1 MNTNKDI
8 AGQNQKTDEIISQ
21 RRNAFTNAINANVNK
36 SILFGLK
43 EEDIATFLSPRKMCE
58 GGGYEAEL
66 AKLRAGETELKTR
79 FNQDMQALQE
89 ASINK
94 FETQKLAWD
103 KSDELGKGVVGVNPL
118 QDPLKKEPEKQ
129 ETELYEAELAKSRA
143 REAELKTRFN
153 QEMQALQE
161 ASFNKFKTQKLVWD
175 KSDELGKGVVQDP
188 PEKQKGWSNL
198 LRAFSGIGLDALA
211 NIGERVTNESD
222 LNAKNKLYNQTV
234 AENLFNTVSASKG
247 YNTINPT
254 ISGVASPNLTGFT
267 NQFQGYAA
275 LGGDK
280 QSTSFQKGTKLDYD
294 ENTLKELDK
303 LGIKYKIVTE

>member
-43 EEDIATFLSPRKMCE
+43 EEDIATFLSPRKMGE
-58 GGGYEAEL
+58 GGGYEEEL
-66 AKLRAGETELKTR
+66 AK
-79 FNQDMQALQE
+79 
-89 ASINK
+89 I
-94 FETQKLAWD
+94 
-103 KSDELGKGVVGVNPL
+103 
-118 QDPLKKEPEKQ
+118 
-129 ETELYEAELAKSRA
+129 RA
-143 REAELKTRFN
+143 RETELKTRFN

-161 ASFNKFKTQKLVWD
+161 ASFNKFKTQKLAWD
-175 KSDELGKGVVQDP
+175 KSDELGKGVVGVNLLQD
-188 PEKQKGWSNL
+188 EKQKGWSNL

-222 LNAKNKLYNQTV
+222 LNVYNQTV

>member
-43 EEDIATFLSPRKMCE
+43 EEDIATFLSPRKMDV
-58 GGGYEAEL
+58 GGEAEL
-66 AKLRAGETELKTR
+66 KAR
-79 FNQDMQALQE
+79 FNQEMQALQE
-89 ASINK
+89 ASFNK
-94 FETQKLAWD
+94 FKTQKLAWD

-118 QDPLKKEPEKQ
+118 QDPLKKEPEK
-129 ETELYEAELAKSRA
+129 E
-143 REAELKTRFN
+143 
-153 QEMQALQE
+153 
-161 ASFNKFKTQKLVWD
+161 
-175 KSDELGKGVVQDP
+175 
-188 PEKQKGWSNL
+188 KGWSNL

-222 LNAKNKLYNQTV
+222 LNTKNKLYNQNV

>member
-43 EEDIATFLSPRKMCE
+43 EEDIATFLSPRKMDE
-58 GGGYEAEL
+58 GGEAEL
-66 AKLRAGETELKTR
+66 AKLRAGE
-79 FNQDMQALQE
+79 AE
-89 ASINK
+89 A
-94 FETQKLAWD
+94 
-103 KSDELGKGVVGVNPL
+103 
-118 QDPLKKEPEKQ
+118 
-129 ETELYEAELAKSRA
+129 
-143 REAELKTRFN
+143 KTRFN

-161 ASFNKFKTQKLVWD
+161 ASFNKFKTQKLAWD
-175 KSDELGKGVVQDP
+175 KSDELGKGVVGVNPLQ
-188 PEKQKGWSNL
+188 EQKGWSNL

>member
-43 EEDIATFLSPRKMCE
+43 EEDIATFLSPRKMGE
-58 GGGYEAEL
+58 GGE
-66 AKLRAGETELKTR
+66 KELKTR

-89 ASINK
+89 ASFNK
-94 FETQKLAWD
+94 FKTQKLAWD

-118 QDPLKKEPEKQ
+118 QDPLKKE
-129 ETELYEAELAKSRA
+129 
-143 REAELKTRFN
+143 
-153 QEMQALQE
+153 
-161 ASFNKFKTQKLVWD
+161 
-175 KSDELGKGVVQDP
+175 

-254 ISGVASPNLTGFT
+254 ISGVASPNLTGFP

>member
-43 EEDIATFLSPRKMCE
+43 EEDIATFLSPRKMGE

-66 AKLRAGETELKTR
+66 AKLRAGE
-79 FNQDMQALQE
+79 AE
-89 ASINK
+89 A
-94 FETQKLAWD
+94 
-103 KSDELGKGVVGVNPL
+103 
-118 QDPLKKEPEKQ
+118 
-129 ETELYEAELAKSRA
+129 
-143 REAELKTRFN
+143 KTRFN

-161 ASFNKFKTQKLVWD
+161 ASFNKFKTQKLAWD
-175 KSDELGKGVVQDP
+175 KSDELGKGVVGVNP
-188 PEKQKGWSNL
+188 FEKQKGWSNL

-222 LNAKNKLYNQTV
+222 LNAKNKLYNQNV

>member
-43 EEDIATFLSPRKMCE
+43 EEDIATFLSPRKMV
-58 GGGYEAEL
+58 GGGE
-66 AKLRAGETELKTR
+66 
-79 FNQDMQALQE
+79 
-89 ASINK
+89 
-94 FETQKLAWD
+94 
-103 KSDELGKGVVGVNPL
+103 
-118 QDPLKKEPEKQ
+118 
-129 ETELYEAELAKSRA
+129 
-143 REAELKTRFN
+143 
-153 QEMQALQE
+153 
-161 ASFNKFKTQKLVWD
+161 
-175 KSDELGKGVVQDP
+175 
-188 PEKQKGWSNL
+188 GWSNL

>member
-43 EEDIATFLSPRKMCE
+43 EEDIATFLSPRKMDE

-66 AKLRAGETELKTR
+66 AKLRAGETE
-79 FNQDMQALQE
+79 A
-89 ASINK
+89 
-94 FETQKLAWD
+94 
-103 KSDELGKGVVGVNPL
+103 
-118 QDPLKKEPEKQ
+118 
-129 ETELYEAELAKSRA
+129 
-143 REAELKTRFN
+143 KTRFN

-161 ASFNKFKTQKLVWD
+161 ASFNKFKTQKLAWD
-175 KSDELGKGVVQDP
+175 KSDELGKGVVGVNP
-188 PEKQKGWSNL
+188 FEKQKGWSNL

-280 QSTSFQKGTKLDYD
+280 QSNSFQKGTKLDYD

>member
-43 EEDIATFLSPRKMCE
+43 EEDIATFLSPRKMF
-58 GGGYEAEL
+58 GGGEKEL
-66 AKLRAGETELKTR
+66 AKIREGEAKLKAR
-79 FNQDMQALQE
+79 FNQD
-89 ASINK
+89 
-94 FETQKLAWD
+94 
-103 KSDELGKGVVGVNPL
+103 
-118 QDPLKKEPEKQ
+118 
-129 ETELYEAELAKSRA
+129 
-143 REAELKTRFN
+143 
-153 QEMQALQE
+153 MQALQE
-161 ASFNKFKTQKLVWD
+161 ASFNKFKTQKLPWD
-175 KSDELGKGVVQDP
+175 KSDELGKGVVGVNP
-188 PEKQKGWSNL
+188 FEEPEKQKGWSNL

-254 ISGVASPNLTGFT
+254 ISGVASPNLTGFP